1 MPGAPAA
8 TVRPGP
14 RTARCSNNTKS
25 QSVDLRPGTMRAV
38 TQAYR
43 PLVRGVCAKHRFAE
57 LIPTMASR
65 GMRIA
70 DAVRLVRRAGCAQ
83 RQLLLQHEGERRAG
97 ARRPAV
103 SAGGPGVLTTPHN
116 RSIIICDA

>member
-57 LIPTMASR
+57 LIPTVASR

-70 DAVRLVRRAGCAQ
+70 AGRTQ
-83 RQLLLQHEGERRAG
+83 TQAG
-97 ARRPAV
+97 
-103 SAGGPGVLTTPHN
+103 SLAGILSLCRPGV
-116 RSIIICDA
+116 RVRESQS